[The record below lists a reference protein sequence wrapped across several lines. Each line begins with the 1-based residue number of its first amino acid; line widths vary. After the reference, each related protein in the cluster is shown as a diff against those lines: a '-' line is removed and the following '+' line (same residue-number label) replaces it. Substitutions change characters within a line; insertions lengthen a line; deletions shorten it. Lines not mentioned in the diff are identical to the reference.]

1 MRIIQLITKKQRR
14 GAEIFAA
21 QLSEQLQ
28 SIGHE
33 VLLVALYDG
42 EAVLP
47 FFGKTISLDRNPSR
61 RMTDRQG
68 WKILSAIIA
77 DFKPDLIQANAS
89 DTLKFASFSRLFYK
103 WSAPLIY
110 RNANQMSLFIRGKS
124 ALLYNKLIMK
134 QVTGVASVSK
144 ASMDDFKSLFSV
156 QLIERLPIGIDPDSI
171 AQNCE
176 VLSNRQISGEYLLF
190 AGSLVK
196 EKNPLG
202 MLDIFNS
209 VFEKHPSLHLI
220 FLGSGPLEA
229 SLKEKIKA
237 LRMESFVSLIPNQ
250 ENIFPILSQAKA
262 LVMPS
267 KIEGLPGVILEAMYC
282 QVPVVAYGVGGIP
295 EVVINKETGW
305 CVDSGN
311 SEAFKESILEVLNTP
326 LIELE
331 KITAV
336 AKELV
341 LKNYQMEQIAKNF
354 EMFYG
359 SVIANAETT
368 YK

>member
-1 MRIIQLITKKQRR
+1 
-14 GAEIFAA
+14 
-21 QLSEQLQ
+21 
-28 SIGHE
+28 
-33 VLLVALYDG
+33 
-42 EAVLP
+42 
-47 FFGKTISLDRNPSR
+47 
-61 RMTDRQG
+61 
-68 WKILSAIIA
+68 
-77 DFKPDLIQANAS
+77 
-89 DTLKFASFSRLFYK
+89 
-103 WSAPLIY
+103 
-110 RNANQMSLFIRGKS
+110 
-124 ALLYNKLIMK
+124 
-134 QVTGVASVSK
+134 
-144 ASMDDFKSLFSV
+144 
-156 QLIERLPIGIDPDSI
+156 
-171 AQNCE
+171 
-176 VLSNRQISGEYLLF
+176 
-190 AGSLVK
+190 
-196 EKNPLG
+196 
-202 MLDIFNS
+202 
-209 VFEKHPSLHLI
+209 
-220 FLGSGPLEA
+220 LEA

-305 CVDSGN
+305 CVDSGD
-311 SEAFKESILEVLNTP
+311 SEAFKESLLEVLNTP
-326 LIELE
+326 LNELE

-341 LKNYQMEQIAKNF
+341 LKNYQMEQIAKDF